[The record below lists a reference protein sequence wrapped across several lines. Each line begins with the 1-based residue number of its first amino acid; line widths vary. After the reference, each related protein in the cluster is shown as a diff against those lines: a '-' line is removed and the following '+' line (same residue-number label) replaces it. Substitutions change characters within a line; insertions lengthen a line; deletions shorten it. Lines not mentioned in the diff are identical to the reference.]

1 MRKIEFVCK
10 KCGKKIE
17 VQEDIYLKTY
27 AGKDCCLSCRSGVRA
42 DDGKPK
48 ENK

>member
-27 AGKDCCLSCRSGVRA
+27 ASKDCCLSCRSEVRA

>member
-27 AGKDCCLSCRSGVRA
+27 AGKDCCLSCRSEVRA
-42 DDGKPK
+42 DGKPK